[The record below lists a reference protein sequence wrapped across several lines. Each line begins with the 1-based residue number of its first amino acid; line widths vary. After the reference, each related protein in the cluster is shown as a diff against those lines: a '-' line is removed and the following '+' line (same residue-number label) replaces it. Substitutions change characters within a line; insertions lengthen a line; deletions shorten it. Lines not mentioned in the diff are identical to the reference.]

1 MDRNQIVLFILVLGT
16 MMGALDSTIVI
27 LAFPTI
33 ADSLHANLFDSIWII
48 LVYMLVVAVMTTTLG
63 RLGDIY
69 GRSKM
74 FNAGFLIFT
83 AGSAFCGL
91 SPHIYS
97 LILFRGLQAM
107 GGSLMQANSGA
118 IIADVFPPNAR
129 GRAFGYLSMGFTGGA
144 MLGIVLGGA
153 IASFIGWEYIFFINI
168 PIGIIALVMGL
179 RYLKDFAR
187 VPSKIDV
194 IGAIL
199 LGGGLLALSFGAIDF
214 ATEFLLSLDI
224 PVMLAGAAL
233 LITFIIY
240 ERRAKSPMLDF
251 TVFTNR
257 ILRYSILAAF
267 FQSLGY
273 LAVVFLITMYLQG
286 VRGLDPFDAALLLTP
301 GYVVGAFLGPL
312 MGRLSD
318 KYGARLIATTGIAV
332 IAGAIF
338 VYLTLRETTPLY
350 LVLVASGISGTG
362 TSMFFPANNSAVM
375 ANAQARS
382 YGSVSGL
389 LRTVQNIGILGSFV
403 LAISVAAASIPR
415 QVAFEIFIGTTTLVG
430 SISQEF
436 IVGID
441 SALYVSLLLL
451 AIAGILSLSRGR
463 EVRSGVSQ
471 PLPNVPVNVKDN
483 SEGQDNIIKA

>member
-1 MDRNQIVLFILVLGT
+1 MSKNQIVLFILVLGT
-16 MMGALDSTIVI
+16 LMGALDSTIVI

-33 ADSLHANLFDSIWII
+33 ADSLHANLVDSIWII
-48 LVYMLVVAVMTTTLG
+48 LIYMLVVAVMTTALG
-63 RLGDIY
+63 RMGDIY
-69 GRSKM
+69 GRSRM
-74 FNAGFLIFT
+74 FNAGFLVFT
-83 AGSAFCGL
+83 AGSAFCGF

-97 LILFRGLQAM
+97 LILFRGFQAV

-118 IIADVFPPNAR
+118 IIADTFPPNAR
-129 GRAFGYLSMGFTGGA
+129 GKAFGYLSMGFTGGA

-153 IASFIGWEYIFFINI
+153 ITSFIGWEYIFFINM
-168 PIGIIALVMGL
+168 PVGIVAIILGV
-179 RYLKDFAR
+179 RYLRDIER
-187 VPSKIDV
+187 VRTKIDV
-194 IGAIL
+194 LGAIL
-199 LGGGLLALSFGAIDF
+199 LGGALLSLSFGAIDF
-214 ATEFLLSLDI
+214 ATEGLLALDL
-224 PVMLAGAAL
+224 PAMVLGL
-233 LITFIIY
+233 VLIVVFVIY
-240 ERRAKSPMLDF
+240 ERKAESPMLDF

-286 VRGLDPFDAALLLTP
+286 IRGLDPLDAALLLTP

-318 KYGARLIATTGIAV
+318 KYGARLIATTGIVV
-332 IAGAIF
+332 ISGAIL
-338 VYLTLRETTPLY
+338 VYLGLGETTPLS
-350 LVLVASGISGTG
+350 LVLVASAISGTG

-375 ANAQARS
+375 ANARARS

-415 QVAFEIFIGTTTLVG
+415 EVAFEIFIGTTNLVG
-430 SISQEF
+430 SITKDF
-436 IVGID
+436 IAGID

-451 AIAGILSLSRGR
+451 VIAGVLSLSRGR
-463 EVRSGVSQ
+463 EARSGLSK
-471 PLPNVPVNVKDN
+471 PTKPVMDE
-483 SEGQDNIIKA
+483 SEKAGT